1 MVPDVI
7 AAKYIEKYKIEVIF
21 DDGKKGIVD
30 FSKYLEKGGVFE
42 QFKSLDFFKKFAIN
56 KELGIITWQNELD
69 VAPETLYSEATGTP
83 LPSWIEN

>member
-7 AAKYIEKYKIEVIF
+7 SAKYIENYKIEVSF

-42 QFKSLDFFKKFAIN
+42 RFKNLEFSKKFAIN
-56 KELGIITWQNELD
+56 EELGIITWQDELD

-83 LPSWIEN
+83 LPAWIEN

>member
-7 AAKYIEKYKIEVIF
+7 AAKYIENYKIEVSF

-42 QFKSLDFFKKFAIN
+42 RFKSLDFFKQFAIN
-56 KELGIITWQNELD
+56 KELGIITWQDELD
-69 VAPETLYSEATGTP
+69 VAPETLYSEATGAP